1 MFISAPKTW
10 NLLDRLFQLD
20 LNKIYKRRKKTSRM
34 VLEELESRW
43 NPTNYMTSF
52 VFDIPASVASLGVK
66 AGMYS
71 NTDSIYLDPNTN
83 QFVTIPTAGA
93 SGSQLPL
100 ITLAIPGSYLTDQH
114 FTLNI
119 PYPATSGPGGGEFKG
134 GELILFV
141 GDVVNGLPISPNS
154 KSVGAPTA
162 AANPST
168 SVPPDNYAQ
177 IELTY
182 IPPSGGSGAGLDI
195 DSSSVD
201 NVGFPFTIT
210 YPTTGPGSAGFPI
223 NPLGITLSQQ
233 NLYNS
238 FNNLVD
244 NGTIPQEFQQS
255 STFNQQQDQNNIQ
268 IIAPGDILSHNATAP
283 IIHSVN
289 QVATQTPGN
298 LDANYN
304 YFYVIT
310 AYSDNLIETYNLD
323 TITGAVTTGS
333 SGVRGETLLSNSFP
347 SSILASGKSNQI
359 NFSPYL
365 DPNTAGYNIYRFST
379 PDANFT
385 PNGDTVYN
393 LIAQIP
399 KVQAESAKV
408 SESFTTQNFLSGT
421 KYISVT
427 SNINSLENGMLI
439 SGPGIA
445 PNSFIIEIN
454 PTGHPANTIKISTD
468 TIGNGGGN
476 LNNYTAS
483 TYQFLDTGSIPQA
496 KQISTNSASSYGFNP
511 LSEYYTEELLQFY
524 GHYLAPNSFALTRTN

>member
-1 MFISAPKTW
+1 MSYLAPKAW
-10 NLLDRLFQLD
+10 NLLDRFFKLD
-20 LNKIYKRRKKTSRM
+20 FNKIYKRRKKTSRM
-34 VLEELESRW
+34 VLEHLEPRW

-71 NTDSIYLDPNTN
+71 NKPDSIYLDPNTN
-83 QFVTIPTAGA
+83 KFATIPTAGP
-93 SGSQLPL
+93 SGKQLPL
-100 ITLAIPGSYLTDQH
+100 FTLALPGSYQKDQQ

-119 PYPATSGPGGGEFKG
+119 PFPDTTGPGGGEFKG

-141 GDVVNGLPISPNS
+141 GDVVNGLPITPGKNT
-154 KSVGAPTA
+154 VGAPTA
-162 AANPST
+162 AADPSN
-168 SVPPDNYAQ
+168 SFPQDNYAQ

-182 IPPSGGSGAGLDI
+182 IPPGQSGEGLDI

-210 YPTTGPGSAGFPI
+210 YPTTGPGSSGFPI

-244 NGTIPQEFQQS
+244 NGTIPQEFRQC

-268 IIAPGDILSHNATAP
+268 IIAPGDILSHNASAP

-289 QVATQTPGN
+289 QVPTPGN

-310 AYSDNLIETYNLD
+310 AYSDNLIESYNLD
-323 TITGAVTTGS
+323 TTTGVVTTGN
-333 SGVRGETLLSNSFP
+333 SGVRGETLLSTYATA
-347 SSILASGKSNQI
+347 SILASGKSNQI
-359 NFSPYL
+359 NFSPYR

-379 PDANFT
+379 TDANFT
-385 PNGDTVYN
+385 PNNDTVYN

-399 KVQAESAKV
+399 KDQATVSSAFHV
-408 SESFTTQNFLSGT
+408 LNFSGGAFSLT
-421 KYISVT
+421 VT
-427 SNINSLENGMLI
+427 NGSNLQKGMLI

-445 PNSFIIEIN
+445 PNTFILDIINGSSITISN
-454 PTGHPANTIKISTD
+454 PTSGL
-468 TIGNGGGN
+468 GV
-476 LNNYTAS
+476 
-483 TYQFLDTGSIPQA
+483 IPIA
-496 KQISTNSASSYGFNP
+496 IP
-511 LSEYYTEELLQFY
+511 LPPINF
-524 GHYLAPNSFALTRTN
+524 

>member
-1 MFISAPKTW
+1 MFHSSSNRW
-10 NLLDRLFQLD
+10 NLLDRFFYLD
-20 LNKIYKRRKKTSRM
+20 ASKIIGRKKKPFLLQ
-34 VLEELESRW
+34 LEHLESRW

-83 QFVTIPTAGA
+83 QFVNIPTAGS
-93 SGSQLPL
+93 SGNQLPL
-100 ITLAIPGSYLTDQH
+100 ITLAAPGSYQKDQQ

-119 PYPATSGPGGGEFKG
+119 PYPATTGPGGGEFKG

-154 KSVGAPTA
+154 NSVGAPTA

-168 SVPPDNYAQ
+168 NVPPDNYAQ

-182 IPPSGGSGAGLDI
+182 IPSGSGAGLDI

-201 NVGFPFTIT
+201 NVGFPFTLT
-210 YPTTGPGSAGFPI
+210 YPTTGPGASGFPI
-223 NPLGITLSQQ
+223 NPLGITLSQT

-238 FNNLVD
+238 FNNLID
-244 NGTIPQEFQQS
+244 NGTIPQEFQQC
-255 STFNQQQDQNNIQ
+255 STFNQQQDQGNIQ

-283 IIHSVN
+283 VINAVQ
-289 QVATQTPGN
+289 QVSTTGN
-298 LDANYN
+298 LQANYN

-310 AYSDNLIETYNLD
+310 AYSDNLIESYNLD
-323 TITGAVTTGS
+323 TATGTVTTGN

-399 KVQAESAKV
+399 KDQ
-408 SESFTTQNFLSGT
+408 
-421 KYISVT
+421 
-427 SNINSLENGMLI
+427 LI
-439 SGPGIA
+439 LV
-445 PNSFIIEIN
+445 
-454 PTGHPANTIKISTD
+454 ANQ
-468 TIGNGGGN
+468 
-476 LNNYTAS
+476 
-483 TYQFLDTGSIPQA
+483 YQFLDTGSIPQA
-496 KQISTNSASSYGFNP
+496 KQISKNTVSSYGFNP
-511 LSEYYTEELLQFY
+511 LSEYYTEELLEFY
-524 GHYLAPNSFALTRTN
+524 GHYLEPNSFALTRTNVQWVGNTVLYSPAGSWNTTNSTYMALQLTAANGDGASISAGDRRAHHQTLTRG